1 MKYTVELGSDG
12 MIYIPYL
19 MRVGSNI
26 QVLLGLLQQ
35 KFERLQY
42 WYY

>member
-1 MKYTVELGSDG
+1 MKYAVELASDG
-12 MIYIPYL
+12 MIYVPYS

-26 QVLLGLLQQ
+26 QVLLRLLQQ
-35 KFERLQY
+35 QFERLQN